1 MCVTP
6 VLAQRN
12 YCFVDGFL
20 SLHEEGIML
29 SVRTEST
36 DRGTED
42 DASETRGP
50 KGESTTLWTM
60 LYLSAVLIS

>member
-1 MCVTP
+1 
-6 VLAQRN
+6 
-12 YCFVDGFL
+12 
-20 SLHEEGIML
+20 ML